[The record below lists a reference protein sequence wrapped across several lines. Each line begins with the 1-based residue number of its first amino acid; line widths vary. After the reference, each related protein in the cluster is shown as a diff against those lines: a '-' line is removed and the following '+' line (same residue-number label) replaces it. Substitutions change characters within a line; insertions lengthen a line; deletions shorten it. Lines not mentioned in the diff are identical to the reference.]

1 MSNIPTLITPELISL
16 YEAAGLKVPYNQKV
30 VKDVKNNSCIKY
42 NLQNGVFNQLK
53 ILDEQN
59 AINRY
64 RWYNL
69 PNGINGELLERVLY
83 YKGQGMFFYDDYT
96 KSFYFLPYCLN
107 GTIDVYGRFNT
118 TKALPFN
125 GQKEV
130 DLPYV
135 RDVAYDIANDY
146 DPLTTCVLLH
156 DYSIGISQTN
166 IARNNIQDTIINAMS
181 EAFPM
186 ARTSLLSNSGIKGMR
201 VNDQDQA
208 QQVELASEAVTD
220 AALTGNPWVPIVG
233 NVEFQE
239 LTNGT
244 PLKSAEYLQYF
255 QALDNYRLSLYG
267 LKNGG
272 VFEKDGEYVNSTT
285 AGNIQQNVG
294 LIMQDGLNQ
303 RQRFCMLVNAI
314 WGLGIW
320 CEISETVTNTDDD
333 MNGNVEDDNSM
344 ESDSSGSMEDNS
356 DDTEIS
362 E

>member
-1 MSNIPTLITPELISL
+1 MSNIPTLITPELINL
-16 YEAAGLKVPYNQKV
+16 YESAGLKVPYNNKIVEAVRKNSEMKYCLQKG
-30 VKDVKNNSCIKY
+30 IA
-42 NLQNGVFNQLK
+42 NQLK

-69 PNGINGELLERVLY
+69 PDGISGELLERVLY
-83 YKGQGMFFYDDYT
+83 YRGQGMFFYDEYT
-96 KSFYFLPYCLN
+96 EKFYFLPYCLN

-135 RDVAYDIANDY
+135 RDVAYDIAEDY
-146 DPLTTCVLLH
+146 DPRTTCVLLH

-166 IARNNIQDTIINAMS
+166 IARNDIQDPIITAMS

-208 QQVELASEAVTD
+208 QQVQLASEAITD

-272 VFEKDGEYVNSTT
+272 VFEKDGEYVNSIT

-333 MNGNVEDDNSM
+333 MNGNVEDNNSM
-344 ESDSSGSMEDNS
+344 EQQPSESNEQGGMEDG
-356 DDTEIS
+356 DV
-362 E
+362 

>member
-1 MSNIPTLITPELISL
+1 
-16 YEAAGLKVPYNQKV
+16 
-30 VKDVKNNSCIKY
+30 
-42 NLQNGVFNQLK
+42 
-53 ILDEQN
+53 
-59 AINRY
+59 
-64 RWYNL
+64 
-69 PNGINGELLERVLY
+69 
-83 YKGQGMFFYDDYT
+83 
-96 KSFYFLPYCLN
+96 
-107 GTIDVYGRFNT
+107 
-118 TKALPFN
+118 
-125 GQKEV
+125 
-130 DLPYV
+130 
-135 RDVAYDIANDY
+135 
-146 DPLTTCVLLH
+146 
-156 DYSIGISQTN
+156 
-166 IARNNIQDTIINAMS
+166 
-181 EAFPM
+181 
-186 ARTSLLSNSGIKGMR
+186 MR

-208 QQVELASEAVTD
+208 QQVELASKAITN

-333 MNGNVEDDNSM
+333 MNGNVEDNNSM
-344 ESDSSGSMEDNS
+344 EQQPSESNEQGGMEDG
-356 DDTEIS
+356 DV
-362 E
+362 